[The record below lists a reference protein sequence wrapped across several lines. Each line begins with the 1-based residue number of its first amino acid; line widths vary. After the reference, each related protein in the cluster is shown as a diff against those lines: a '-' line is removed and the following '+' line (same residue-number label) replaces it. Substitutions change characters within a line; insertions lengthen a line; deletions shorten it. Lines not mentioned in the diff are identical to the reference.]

1 MRIVPA
7 GILGAAIV
15 VSAAAC
21 GSAGSSG
28 SSPLAGLTADQ
39 IIRKAVSD
47 LGAASSVRI
56 VGKQDSSGQ
65 DVVTDLTDVRGQGCR
80 GTMTMAI
87 TGSASPATGA
97 GNGTITII
105 ELHGTAYAELTQ
117 SYLKSM
123 GVPAS
128 ILTEMDGKYVKATST
143 TTLATFSPLCN
154 LSDMVS
160 GLETEVTG
168 FVKAG
173 TATVDGQP
181 AVALKGSK
189 SGADGIVYVSGST
202 PRKSSASMD

>member
-1 MRIVPA
+1 M
-7 GILGAAIV
+7 
-15 VSAAAC
+15 
-21 GSAGSSG
+21 
-28 SSPLAGLTADQ
+28 
-39 IIRKAVSD
+39 
-47 LGAASSVRI
+47 
-56 VGKQDSSGQ
+56 
-65 DVVTDLTDVRGQGCR
+65 
-80 GTMTMAI
+80 
-87 TGSASPATGA
+87 
-97 GNGTITII
+97 
-105 ELHGTAYAELTQ
+105 HGTAYAEFTQ

-143 TTLATFSPLCN
+143 TTLASFSPLCN

-189 SGADGIVYVSGST
+189 SGADGIVYVSESTTPEILSFHGLAANTGSFT
-202 PRKSSASMD
+202 FSDYNARVTITAPLAADIEDSNPLGI